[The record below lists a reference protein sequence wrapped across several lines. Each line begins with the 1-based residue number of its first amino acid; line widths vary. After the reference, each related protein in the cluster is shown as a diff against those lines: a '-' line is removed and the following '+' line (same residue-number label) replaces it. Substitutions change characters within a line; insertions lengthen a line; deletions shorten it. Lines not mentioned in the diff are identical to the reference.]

1 MRLLRLGTVP
11 AMLAALAL
19 ALTACGTSEAPVDQA
34 AATSTATSGPVS
46 VTDARGETVT
56 LNQPATDVVGLEWG
70 AVENLVTLGVMPVG
84 VADVKGYTSWVRAA
98 PLDAG
103 VTDVGT
109 RGEPSVD
116 AIVALDPDLVVTTT
130 DLPKNV
136 IDQIEKVVPVLV
148 VRGADATTPVQQMK
162 TNLRLVAQAV
172 DRTQKADELI
182 SAFDS
187 AVADGKKKIADAG
200 AAGRSFTMAD
210 GWQQGS
216 TVSIRMFTS
225 GSLVGALG
233 EELGLTN
240 AWTAKGDPDY
250 GLAQTNVEGL
260 SKLGDVEFLYY
271 ANDAD
276 GGDPFA
282 TALADNAIW
291 TSLPF
296 VKADGVHR
304 LPDGIWMFG
313 GPASC
318 EQFIDAFVQAVT
330 A

>member
-1 MRLLRLGTVP
+1 MRLLRLGAVP
-11 AMLAALAL
+11 AMLGLLAL
-19 ALTACGTSEAPVDQA
+19 SLTACGTSEEPVEQA
-34 AATSTATSGPVS
+34 AATGTATSGPVS
-46 VTDARGETVT
+46 VTDARGQT
-56 LNQPATDVVGLEWG
+56 LTLDQPATDVVGLEWG

-84 VADVKGYTSWVRAA
+84 VADVKGYTSWVKAA
-98 PLDAG
+98 PLDPG

-116 AIVALDPDLVVTTT
+116 AVVALDPDLVVTTT

-136 IDQIEKVVPVLV
+136 IEQLEKAVPVLV
-148 VRGADATTPVQQMK
+148 VRGADATKPVEQMK

-172 DRTQKADELI
+172 GRTERAEELI
-182 SAFDS
+182 SAFDA
-187 AVADGKKKIADAG
+187 AVADGKKKITDVG

-216 TVSIRMFTS
+216 SVSIRMFTA
-225 GSLVGALG
+225 GSLVGAIG

-240 AWTAKGDPDY
+240 AWTAQGDPDY
-250 GLAQTNVEGL
+250 GLAQTDVEGL
-260 SKLGDVEFLYY
+260 TRLGDLEFLYY

-282 TALADNAIW
+282 NALADNAIW
-291 TSLPF
+291 TSMPF
-296 VKADGVHR
+296 VKANHVHR

-318 EQFIDAFVQAVT
+318 QQFIDAFVQAVT

>member
-11 AMLAALAL
+11 ALIGLL
-19 ALTACGTSEAPVDQA
+19 ALTLSACGTSEEPAELS
-34 AATSTATSGPVS
+34 AATPSVSSGPVS
-46 VTDARGETVT
+46 VTDARGETVR
-56 LNQPATDVVGLEWG
+56 LDHPATDVVGLEWG

-84 VADVKGYTSWVRAA
+84 VADVKGYTSWVKAA
-98 PLDAG
+98 PLDSD

-130 DLPKNV
+130 DLPENV
-136 IDQIEKVVPVLV
+136 IDQIEKAVPVLV
-148 VRGADATTPVQQMK
+148 VRGADASNPIEQMK
-162 TNLRLVAQAV
+162 GNLRLVAEAV
-172 DRTQKADELI
+172 DRTARADELI
-182 SAFDS
+182 ADFDA
-187 AVADGKKKIADAG
+187 AVAAGAKAIEDAG
-200 AAGRSFTMAD
+200 VAGRSFTMAD

-216 TVSIRMFTS
+216 TVSIRMFTA
-225 GSLVGALG
+225 GSLVGAVG
-233 EELGLTN
+233 EQLGLSN
-240 AWTAKGDPDY
+240 AWTAKGDADY
-250 GLAQTNVEGL
+250 GLAQTDVEGL
-260 SKLGDVEFLYY
+260 TKLGDVEFVYY

-282 TALADNAIW
+282 TALADPAIW

-296 VKADGVHR
+296 VEAGDVHR

-318 EQFIDAFVQAVT
+318 EQFIDAFVRAVT